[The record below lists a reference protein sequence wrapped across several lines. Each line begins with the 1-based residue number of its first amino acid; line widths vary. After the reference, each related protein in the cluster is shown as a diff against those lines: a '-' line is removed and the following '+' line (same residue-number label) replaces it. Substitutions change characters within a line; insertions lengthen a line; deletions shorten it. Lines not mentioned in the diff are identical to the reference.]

1 MDSVDDSLTLRR
13 LSDLLKLTH
22 DGERISTE
30 QCMHQLD
37 EVIWW
42 LPRHIAFVTFHS
54 GHIIDMRAFGVMC
67 RHAYDRR
74 VGSSVIESH
83 AFDLPSN
90 ESLIKCDK
98 RIYAHLQTMRGI
110 LGAAATLPR
119 GNWANLNAFLH
130 HMAMQPSLSAEFK
143 KNYSE
148 ISSDL
153 SIRDN
158 YYRERG
164 AIIRCVRWYIGT
176 LRELIENIDPLDPDS
191 IAIIDEYILVP
202 GCNLFGI
209 SKGDPMTTLHQLV
222 SKAEELLQFDLT
234 KRRQTLL
241 SLIPATRHVSTPT
254 LANKAKAN
262 KAKAL
267 LTSVPS
273 ITSEERAKM
282 LARSGIM
289 TSLVGALAHQPS
301 QPLQKKESDKL
312 KSTISNRGSGGSRR
326 IKKMKRR
333 SRRKNKHSIKLNE

>member
-13 LSDLLKLTH
+13 LGELLKLTD
-22 DGERISTE
+22 DGDRISTE
-30 QCMHQLD
+30 QCIHQLD
-37 EVIWW
+37 EVI
-42 LPRHIAFVTFHS
+42 LLLHHHIAFVTFHS
-54 GHIIDMRAFGVMC
+54 GHIIDMRAFGLMC
-67 RHAYDRR
+67 RHAHKYFGHRTEPH
-74 VGSSVIESH
+74 V
-83 AFDLPSN
+83 FDLPSN
-90 ESLIKCDK
+90 ESLIRSDK
-98 RIYAHLQTMRGI
+98 RICAHLQIMRGV

-130 HMAMQPSLSAEFK
+130 HMAMQPSFSAEFK

-164 AIIRCVRWYIGT
+164 AISRCIRWYIEA
-176 LRELIENIDPLDPDS
+176 LSMVINNIETSHFDLSNPD
-191 IAIIDEYILVP
+191 IASSIDEYILVP

-241 SLIPATRHVSTPT
+241 LLIPATRHVSTPT

-262 KAKAL
+262 NAKAL

-289 TSLVGALAHQPS
+289 TSLMGALVQPPS
-301 QPLQKKESDKL
+301 QMHPPELAHL
-312 KSTISNRGSGGSRR
+312 KSMISNRRSGGRK
-326 IKKMKRR
+326 IKKTKRRHHR
-333 SRRKNKHSIKLNE
+333 SRRK

>member
-130 HMAMQPSLSAEFK
+130 HMAMQPSLSDEFK
-143 KNYSE
+143 RSYSE

-289 TSLVGALAHQPS
+289 TSLVGALVQPPS
-301 QPLQKKESDKL
+301 QMHPPELAHL
-312 KSTISNRGSGGSRR
+312 KSMISKRRSGGRK
-326 IKKMKRR
+326 IKKTKR

>member
-1 MDSVDDSLTLRR
+1 MYNKINFMDSVDDSLTLRR
-13 LSDLLKLTH
+13 LSELLKLTH
-22 DGERISTE
+22 DCERISTE

-37 EVIWW
+37 AVIW
-42 LPRHIAFVTFHS
+42 LLHHHIAFVTFHS
-54 GHIIDMRAFGVMC
+54 GHIIDMRTFGLMC
-67 RHAYDRR
+67 RRAREHHI
-74 VGSSVIESH
+74 GSSAIESH
-83 AFDLPSN
+83 TFDLPSN
-90 ESLIKCDK
+90 ESLIRSDK
-98 RIYAHLQTMRGI
+98 RICAHLQIMRGV

-130 HMAMQPSLSAEFK
+130 HMAMQPSFSAEFK

-164 AIIRCVRWYIGT
+164 AIIRCIGWYIAT
-176 LRELIENIDPLDPDS
+176 LRRLIDNNDVDQLDPD
-191 IAIIDEYILVP
+191 IVVLIDEYILVP

-241 SLIPATRHVSTPT
+241 SLIPATKRLDPT
-254 LANKAKAN
+254 MANAEAKAI

-273 ITSEERAKM
+273 ITSEARAKM

-289 TSLVGALAHQPS
+289 TSLVGALVRPPPS
-301 QPLQKKESDKL
+301 QMRDDKL
-312 KSTISNRGSGGSRR
+312 KSTISNRGSGGRK
-326 IKKMKRR
+326 IKKTKRR
-333 SRRKNKHSIKLNE
+333 SRRK

>member
-1 MDSVDDSLTLRR
+1 MASAESSVDDSLTMKR
-13 LSDLLKLTH
+13 LSDLLKVTH
-22 DGERISTE
+22 DGDRISTE

-37 EVIWW
+37 EVIWL

-54 GHIIDMRAFGVMC
+54 GHIINMRAFGVMC
-67 RHAYDRR
+67 RHAYERF
-74 VGSSVIESH
+74 GYVIESH
-83 AFDLPSN
+83 VFDLPSN
-90 ESLIKCDK
+90 ESLIRSDK
-98 RIYAHLQTMRGI
+98 RIYAHLQTMRGV

-153 SIRDN
+153 SIRNN

-164 AIIRCVRWYIGT
+164 AIMRCIGWYIAA
-176 LRELIENIDPLDPDS
+176 LRELIEKIETSEIDPLDPANA
-191 IAIIDEYILVP
+191 AIIDEYILAP

-222 SKAEELLQFDLT
+222 SKAEELLQFDWT
-234 KRRQTLL
+234 TRRQTLL
-241 SLIPATRHVSTPT
+241 SSIPATRPVVSTPT
-254 LANKAKAN
+254 LAAKAN

-282 LARSGIM
+282 IARSGIM
-289 TSLVGALAHQPS
+289 TSFVGALVQPPS
-301 QPLQKKESDKL
+301 QMHPPELAHL
-312 KSTISNRGSGGSRR
+312 KSMISKRRSGGRK
-326 IKKMKRR
+326 IKKTKRRHHR
-333 SRRKNKHSIKLNE
+333 SRRK